1 MLDAAVV
8 VISPRPALGVVL
20 TIDCSEISADEK
32 LALAS
37 QISDALEGQALALT
51 KSDSIVLDMLTDEEV
66 DLGTLQAIVDD
77 FVSRRSDSKY
87 YSVDA
92 SDETI
97 VIHSADPIAASRRKT
112 ENTLP
117 PNLRQCPFC
126 AFITQYEEE
135 YIVHY
140 RSHLFGV

>member
-1 MLDAAVV
+1 M
-8 VISPRPALGVVL
+8 L

-37 QISDALEGQALALT
+37 QISDALEGRALALT
-51 KSDSIVLDMLTDEEV
+51 KSDSIVLDMLTDEGV
-66 DLGTLQAIVDD
+66 DLGTLEAIVHE
-77 FVSRRSDSKY
+77 FVSRRNDSEY
-87 YSVDA
+87 YSMDV

-97 VIHSADPIAASRRKT
+97 MIHSADPIAASRRKT

-117 PNLRQCPFC
+117 PNLKQCPFC

-135 YIVHY
+135 YVVHY

>member
-37 QISDALEGQALALT
+37 QISDALEGRALALT